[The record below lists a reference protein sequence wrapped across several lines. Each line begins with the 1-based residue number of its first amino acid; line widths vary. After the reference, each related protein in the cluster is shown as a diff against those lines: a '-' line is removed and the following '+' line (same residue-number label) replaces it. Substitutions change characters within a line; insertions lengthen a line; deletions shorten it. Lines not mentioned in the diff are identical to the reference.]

1 MKFLDQ
7 LWEAKKDSSAH
18 KRELMSGEGE
28 PTKQREMARFSKMV
42 EWEPL
47 ENATTYYSPSKGS
60 GAMTTYYYDKKAG
73 IAYHDAGYW

>member
-1 MKFLDQ
+1 MAPPTNATRCL
-7 LWEAKKDSSAH
+7 AKASQPT
-18 KRELMSGEGE
+18 GEKWRGF
-28 PTKQREMARFSKMV
+28 QMV
-42 EWEPL
+42 GWEPL